1 MVGTLVSYYRIIAK
15 LGEGGMGVVYAAEDT
30 RLGRKVALK
39 FLPPATAR
47 DPQALERFQRE
58 ARAASALNHPNIC
71 TIYDVGEHDESRF
84 IAMELL
90 EGSTLQ
96 HRIAGKPLP
105 VPDLLELAIQIAD
118 ALDAAHQ
125 EQIVHRDIKPSNI
138 FVTER
143 GQAKILDFG
152 LAKSQRQGA
161 TAAAL
166 ATAAITQEHLTVPGT
181 PIGTVAFMSPE
192 QARGEELDA
201 RTDLFSFGAVLY
213 EMATGRPPFTGNTTA
228 VIFNAILSG
237 TVVPPTA
244 VNPELLPELDA
255 VINKALERDRDLRYQ
270 SAAELR
276 ADLKR
281 VRRDAESRTVTA
293 SHPRLDVRRQLWP
306 LVGGV
311 AAVAVLAAAL
321 AVAFWPRNPLVPVT
335 DWEQITDYADA
346 VSSPSLSPDGRMLTF
361 LRGPHTVNT
370 PGDVYVMMLP
380 KGPTLQLTHEFAQ
393 EKQDP
398 VFSPDGA
405 TIAYTRPY
413 ETWTVPVT
421 GGKAQLW
428 LPNASG
434 LQWVDA
440 NSLLFSEALQMPHM
454 RITSS
459 DASRTRPR
467 AVYVP
472 EDPTGMAHRSYVSP
486 DRRWVLV
493 AAHMVMR
500 PNWVWL
506 PCRVVPFD
514 GSSPGRLVG
523 PPDAAC
529 TSGAWSPD
537 GKWIYLSTNA
547 GGGGYHIWRQRFPD
561 GQPEQITSG
570 PTEEEGIT
578 LAADGRSLITAV
590 GTRRVAVAVHDQAGE
605 RLVVAEGRPGL
616 AEHDNGSPFS
626 RDGKKLY
633 YLQLP
638 RTTNNVS
645 STNGANYD
653 AGELRQ
659 LDLATGQSEAVVS
672 GTNVNAFSLAADGNR
687 IAFVRQDEGGSRLW
701 IASLDRHS
709 PPRQLPPTRAER
721 PRFAGD
727 YIVYFARDSQGAGE
741 RRSLVVHRI
750 RPDGTADEAIWTKE
764 FWRATISPSGRYLA
778 VITRSPAE
786 ESWPLYRLTIV
797 DWQSGQTYPVC
808 TECKGSWSDN
818 GAWFV
823 IAKQTGGGE
832 GIGNTGTYLLPVPP
846 GTELPD
852 LPSAGFATLEDVG
865 RANGAR
871 VIKETTDVAIGP
883 TPDIYAFMRET
894 VHRNLYRIP
903 LR

>member
-1 MVGTLVSYYRIIAK
+1 MVGTLVSYYRVRTK
-15 LGEGGMGVVYAAEDT
+15 LGEGGMGVVYAAEDM
-30 RLGRKVALK
+30 RLGRHVALK
-39 FLPPATAR
+39 FLPAETAR
-47 DPQALERFQRE
+47 DPQTLERFQRE

-71 TIYDVGEHDESRF
+71 TIYDVGEHEGTRF

-118 ALDAAHQ
+118 ALDTAHQ
-125 EQIVHRDIKPSNI
+125 KNIVHRDIKPSNI
-138 FVTER
+138 FMTER
-143 GQAKILDFG
+143 GQAKVLDFG
-152 LAKSQRQGA
+152 LAKLQRPHTPA
-161 TAAAL
+161 ECAL
-166 ATAAITQEHLTVPGT
+166 ATTAVTQADLTIPGT

-201 RTDLFSFGAVLY
+201 RSDLFSFGAVLY
-213 EMATGRPPFTGNTTA
+213 EMATGRRPFTGNTTA
-228 VIFNAILSG
+228 VIFNEILSG
-237 TVVPPTA
+237 TVAAPASLNPQLPPDL
-244 VNPELLPELDA
+244 EA
-255 VINKALERDRDLRYQ
+255 VISKALERDRDLRYQ
-270 SAAELR
+270 SAGELR

-281 VRRDAESRTVTA
+281 IRRDSASRVTGPA
-293 SHPRLDVRRQLWP
+293 PRIGQWRHLWQLM
-306 LVGGV
+306 GGV
-311 AAVAVLAAAL
+311 AAVALLATAL
-321 AVAFWPRNPLVPVT
+321 AVVLWPRNPMVPVT
-335 DWEQITDYADA
+335 EWEQITDYADA
-346 VSSPSLSPDGRMLTF
+346 VSSPSLSPDDRMLTF
-361 LRGPHTVNT
+361 LRGPRTVNG

-380 KGPTLQLTHEFAQ
+380 KGPTLQLTHEPAQ

-405 TIAYTRPY
+405 TIAFTVPY
-413 ETWTVPVT
+413 ETWTVPVS

-440 NSLLFSEALQMPHM
+440 NTLLFSEMLRTPHM
-454 RITSS
+454 RITTS
-459 DASRTRPR
+459 DGSGTRPR

-472 EDPTGMAHRSYVSP
+472 ENPMGMAHRSYVSP
-486 DRRWVLV
+486 DHRWVLV
-493 AAHMVMR
+493 AAHMVR
-500 PNWVWL
+500 KPNWVWL

-514 GSSPGRLVG
+514 GSSPGRVVG

-547 GGGGYHIWRQRFPD
+547 SGGYHIWRQRFPN
-561 GQPEQITSG
+561 GKPEQITLG
-570 PTEEEGIT
+570 PTEEEGVT
-578 LAADGRSLITAV
+578 VAADGRSLITAV
-590 GTRRVAVAVHDQAGE
+590 GTRRVAVAVHDRSGE
-605 RLVVAEGRPGL
+605 RIVIAEGRPGL

-626 RDGKKLY
+626 PDGKKLY

-645 STNGANYD
+645 GTNLSNFD

-659 LDLATGQSEAVVS
+659 LDLTTGQTEAVVS
-672 GTNVNAFSLAADGNR
+672 GINVNAFSLASDGNR
-687 IAFVRQDEGGSRLW
+687 IAFVRQDQDGSRLW

-709 PPRQLPPTRAER
+709 PPRQLPPKWAER

-727 YIVYFARDSQGAGE
+727 YIFYMAQQSQDTARDGRG
-741 RRSLVVHRI
+741 LVVRRI
-750 RPDGTADEAIWTKE
+750 HPDGTGDEAVWTKE
-764 FWRATISPSGRYLA
+764 VWRAAISPSGRHVA
-778 VITRSPAE
+778 VIARSPAE
-786 ESWPLYRLTIV
+786 ESWPLFRLTIV
-797 DWQSGQTYPVC
+797 DWRSGQTYPVC
-808 TECKGSWSDN
+808 TECRGSWSDN

-832 GIGNTGTYLLPVPP
+832 GIGNTGTYLLPVSPS
-846 GTELPD
+846 TELPD
-852 LPSAGFATLEDVG
+852 LPPRGFAKLEDAA
-865 RANGAR
+865 RAKGVR
-871 VIKETTDVAIGP
+871 VINETTAVAVGP
-883 TPDIYAFMRET
+883 TPDIYALVRET